1 MLNKMKYC
9 VIIGLLYLLAFLIS
23 IFDVKIGF
31 IYYLPLISWT
41 MIAEGLVFKAYEKR
55 IEDSKF
61 IGNSIFVH
69 VVVNIL
75 ILSLHWYIYKF

>member
-1 MLNKMKYC
+1 MSNKMKYC
-9 VIIGLLYLLAFLIS
+9 VIIGILYLLAFLIS

-41 MIAEGLVFKAYEKR
+41 MIAEGLVFRSYEKR